1 MSAILA
7 VSSFGYLLTPRATA
21 PAQRACVSMSALDGK
36 VVPTGGMASV
46 PKVGVLAV
54 QGGFRAH
61 IDAVERQGCVQGVE
75 VRSAEDL
82 EGLDAL
88 ILPGGESTAQGH
100 ALVKA
105 DMLEP
110 VREFAAAKPTWG
122 VCAGMIL
129 LADELAGSAA
139 QPLIGGL
146 KVTVERNA
154 FGRQIDSR
162 YRSMELS
169 EAAKQ
174 SELGDAAYF
183 IRAPLVAKAGEGVE
197 VLATVP
203 GEDETKVA
211 AVRQDKMLATCF
223 HPEISSDDSWLQYF
237 LSEVRLRPAPGLDT
251 APPLPPWPATAGA
264 LRLATPTLFVI
275 AAPASPRG
283 LRPPPLPTS
292 PPSAPRH
299 PAL

>member
-1 MSAILA
+1 
-7 VSSFGYLLTPRATA
+7 
-21 PAQRACVSMSALDGK
+21 
-36 VVPTGGMASV
+36 
-46 PKVGVLAV
+46 
-54 QGGFRAH
+54 
-61 IDAVERQGCVQGVE
+61 
-75 VRSAEDL
+75 
-82 EGLDAL
+82 
-88 ILPGGESTAQGH
+88 
-100 ALVKA
+100 
-105 DMLEP
+105 MLEP

-237 LSEVRLRPAPGLDT
+237 LSEVRLRPAPGPDT
-251 APPLPPWPATAGA
+251 TPPPPGRQQRAPS
-264 LRLATPTLFVI
+264 
-275 AAPASPRG
+275 ASPPRPCSSSQP
-283 LRPPPLPTS
+283 RRRPAAFVPPPPTS